1 MKLDGIHPYSYN
13 QSFRAGKVKVFSD
26 FDRTFL
32 PAGHKEFLSIVKK
45 RDGKELKAIFKSFSD
60 FLKMTKESL
69 SFIITTGRTFGEY
82 AEMAELSREG
92 NLGMPLPDALI
103 TKNGGDVH
111 LKTGTDEAFYNGGEF
126 PFKYD
131 ITDKLKENYIKTR
144 YNWDGD
150 GIKNTFKEEYKANGL
165 RIVEADSEHSPNDH
179 GERSLFSA
187 GKLSDKV
194 YQDEWSV
201 GFRNDGKLK
210 FFVLGPNDNSG
221 QKSDIIKQMDK
232 HIKSELEK
240 KGIKF
245 LLADYD
251 VNVRGRHGVD
261 LGPDLDGEHLTK
273 AYDTKLA
280 VRKAWEENDLVIA
293 AGDSSNDT
301 EMINPITYLLDEGC
315 FAKSLTPENK
325 TYLKK
330 HINEPAKIIEYL
342 DANSKVAEDFLSLPY
357 CGIILKNEDSDL
369 FAKFKPFAE
378 GKYQKLVVAK
388 QGELEKGIKDAIA
401 LYSKQTPKY
410 KEVLDSELKKQI
422 ADNEPP
428 HKPDDEGG
436 NNFWKYIL
444 GGGCVIGL
452 IAAVHKMV
460 KNKKA
465 PVIAGE

>member
-1 MKLDGIHPYSYN
+1 M
-13 QSFRAGKVKVFSD
+13 AGKKTKIRISILLVLAAMLIIGISVAMRNPRVKLLYSVINFSETTLKNEAYLLYGVDIMEVFSD
-26 FDRTFL
+26 YANSDTRITGVMGFPEIKGMNATISVDMDAERSFAQKKFASESSLNILWAEAGQLNLYAQDKTWYISAPILGADIGYAFPTDVDWFPKMPELTSDIDRAWFR
-32 PAGHKEFLSIVKK
+32 ENYSNIVKLMSQIEIEK
-45 RDGKELKAIFKSFSD
+45 TDKTIENDDGTESTGYSVTIHKGDGHFIWEL
-60 FLKMTKESL
+60 
-69 SFIITTGRTFGEY
+69 
-82 AEMAELSREG
+82 
-92 NLGMPLPDALI
+92 LGMDDP
-103 TKNGGDVH
+103 
-111 LKTGTDEAFYNGGEF
+111 
-126 PFKYD
+126 
-131 ITDKLKENYIKTR
+131 
-144 YNWDGD
+144 
-150 GIKNTFKEEYKANGL
+150 
-165 RIVEADSEHSPNDH
+165 
-179 GERSLFSA
+179 
-187 GKLSDKV
+187 
-194 YQDEWSV
+194 
-201 GFRNDGKLK
+201 
-210 FFVLGPNDNSG
+210 
-221 QKSDIIKQMDK
+221 
-232 HIKSELEK
+232 
-240 KGIKF
+240 
-245 LLADYD
+245 DYD

-342 DANSKVAEDFLSLPY
+342 DTNSKVAEDFLSLPY

-369 FAKFKPFAE
+369 FAKFKPFTE